1 MISKAQ
7 EVLKKHFGF
16 DQFRPLQ
23 AEIIEQV
30 LDKKDAL
37 VLMPTGGGKSVCF
50 QIPALLME
58 GTCIVVSPLISLMKD
73 QVDALKS
80 NGIRAEF
87 LNSTQNFT
95 EQQEILEACFRGDIR
110 LLYVSPE
117 KLLTDLDQIIRMAKP
132 SLFAIDEAHCI
143 SSWGHDFRPE
153 YTKMGFL
160 RERFPDIPF
169 IALTATADKVTRKD
183 ISKQLKLHEPKLFIS
198 SFDRKNLSLDVR
210 IGIKPKQKIEEI
222 TDFIRNRKDQS
233 GIIYCLSRNTCEDVA
248 QKLKS
253 GGIKANFYHAGMEAS
268 DRARV
273 QEDFIK
279 DDLQIVCATI
289 AFGMGIDKSNVRWV
303 IHYNMPKNME
313 GYYQEI
319 GRAGRDGLPSETIL
333 YYSYADLLM
342 LNKFASEGG
351 QSEINLEKLKRIQ
364 HYAEADSCRRR
375 ILLNYFSETLAENCG
390 NCDVCKNPRKHF
402 DGTVIVQKAL
412 SAITRMSEKEGS
424 QMVIDV
430 LRGSM
435 RAEIIYAKYD
445 QLKTHGA
452 GSDISSID
460 WQRYLMQMLN
470 VGVLEIAYDENFV
483 LKLTSAGRDIL
494 FGKKKIDLT
503 VLQVIDLKVRS
514 AREKKVTNSILPKEE
529 LFDSLRKVR
538 REFALQENVP
548 AYIIFSD
555 ATLQDM
561 VSERPRNTAAML
573 EISGV
578 GEHKF
583 QRYGQAFLNAILD
596 FLGESNS
603 KKEKGDTYRET
614 LQLYQQGLN
623 PEEIALR
630 RKMSPQTAYSH
641 LAYLYLRGNIN
652 SLEEF
657 ISWQEVN
664 DVKKALK
671 FIGGKSKALKPIF
684 EHLNESISY
693 LKIRLA
699 LAVMEKEDSDK

>member
-1 MISKAQ
+1 MISSAQ
-7 EVLKKHFGF
+7 EILKKHFGF
-16 DQFRPLQ
+16 DHFRPQQ
-23 AEIIEQV
+23 AEIIERV

-37 VLMPTGGGKSVCF
+37 VLMPTGGGKSICF
-50 QIPALLME
+50 QLPALLME

-73 QVDALKS
+73 QVDALKV
-80 NGIRAEF
+80 NGIKAEF
-87 LNSTQNFT
+87 LNSTQSFND
-95 EQQEILEACFRGDIR
+95 QQEMLEACFRGEVK

-117 KLLTDLDQIIRMAKP
+117 KLLTDLDQITRMAKP
-132 SLFAIDEAHCI
+132 AIFAIDEAHCI

-160 RERFPDIPF
+160 RERFADIPF

-183 ISKQLKLHEPKLFIS
+183 ISKQLKLREPRLFIS

-210 IGIKPKQKIEEI
+210 IGVKPKQKTEEI
-222 TDFIRNRKDQS
+222 ISFIRGRKDQS
-233 GIIYCLSRNTCEDVA
+233 GIIYCLSRNTCDDLAE
-248 QKLKS
+248 KLKS
-253 GGIKANFYHAGMEAS
+253 AGINADSYHAGMSSE

-273 QEDFIK
+273 QEDFIN

-289 AFGMGIDKSNVRWV
+289 AFGMGIDKSNVRWI
-303 IHYNMPKNME
+303 IHFNMPKNME

-333 YYSYADLLM
+333 YYSYADIML

-351 QSEINLEKLKRIQ
+351 QREINLEKLKRIQ
-364 HYAEADSCRRR
+364 HYAEADSCRRK
-375 ILLNYFSETLAENCG
+375 ILLNYFSETLPENCG

-402 DGTVIVQKAL
+402 DGTVLVQKAL
-412 SAITRMSEKEGS
+412 SAIVRMNEKEGS

-435 RAEIIYAKYD
+435 RAEITYAKYD

-452 GSDISSID
+452 GSEISSLD

-470 VGVLEIAYDENFV
+470 VGVLEMAYDENFA
-483 LKLTSAGRDIL
+483 LKLTALGKEIL
-494 FGKKKIDLT
+494 FGKKKIELT
-503 VLQVIDLKVRS
+503 VLQLLDRKESS
-514 AREKKVTNSILPKEE
+514 AAEKKVKRTVAPAEE
-529 LFDSLRKVR
+529 LFDRLRNVR
-538 REFALQENVP
+538 RDFAMKENVP

-555 ATLQDM
+555 ATLQAM
-561 VSERPRNTAAML
+561 ASEKPRNRLEML
-573 EISGV
+573 DVAGV
-578 GEHKF
+578 GEHKLE
-583 QRYGQAFLNAILD
+583 RYGQAFIDAILD
-596 FLGESNS
+596 FMEGPAS
-603 KKEKGDTYRET
+603 KAQKGNTYQET
-614 LQLYQQGLN
+614 LLLYRQGLK
-623 PEEIALR
+623 PEEIAIH

-657 ISWQEVN
+657 VSWQEVEQ
-664 DVKKALK
+664 VKKALK
-671 FIGGKSKALKPIF
+671 FLGGSTKAMKPIF

-699 LAVMEKEDSDK
+699 LAVIEKEAEDK